1 MKTYSNLEK
10 TLHRQF
16 LSNNSLTKFLFD
28 RLFSKSKIFN
38 TELADNHIFITGLA
52 RSGTTALLN
61 RLYSSNELSSFLY
74 KFMPFILSPTIANF
88 YSNLNGQKK
97 PLSKDRFHNDGI
109 KISID
114 SPECLDEI
122 FWIKTNEKIKI
133 SHNKDNIYSKE
144 VLDTYIYLINFL
156 RQFKIKRMII
166 KNNNNH
172 TRIEYLSNHFKKAYF
187 LLMYRNPISHARS
200 LLSQHLNFIHK
211 QTEEPF
217 ILEYMNLIGH
227 NEFGKNVVPFIYPTD
242 KKDNW
247 HKIIPKNTLDYWR
260 VQWINTYRW
269 ILKSNVLDKDNI
281 YLVCM
286 KNYVKMILYIF
297 LSAER

>member
-1 MKTYSNLEK
+1 
-10 TLHRQF
+10 
-16 LSNNSLTKFLFD
+16 
-28 RLFSKSKIFN
+28 
-38 TELADNHIFITGLA
+38 
-52 RSGTTALLN
+52 
-61 RLYSSNELSSFLY
+61 
-74 KFMPFILSPTIANF
+74 
-88 YSNLNGQKK
+88 
-97 PLSKDRFHNDGI
+97 
-109 KISID
+109 
-114 SPECLDEI
+114 
-122 FWIKTNEKIKI
+122 
-133 SHNKDNIYSKE
+133 
-144 VLDTYIYLINFL
+144 
-156 RQFKIKRMII
+156 MII

-247 HKIIPKNTLDYWR
+247 HKIIPKNTLDYWL

-281 YLVCM
+281 YLVCYEELC
-286 KNYVKMILYIF
+286 KNDSLYISICRKIGLENVKSGNPFTSGNKLNEDTSFIKDKF
-297 LSAER
+297 LIDEAEKIYDNLKIKKFS